1 MVADIETQRGPI
13 GPAGFRA
20 ESEPFRMG
28 RSLGSRMRGV
38 DRRALGLSFVAAGVL
53 LGVLVWLVDVG
64 RVGGTLR
71 RADLALVG
79 VSAVFAILWLAA
91 WGGTLRTVLA
101 TIDTE
106 MSSPTAFFV
115 YSGAVFAN
123 NVTPFGQAGGEPV
136 AALLISKVARTRY
149 ETGLVGIASVD
160 VLNAIASVAIVF
172 VGVGVYALSFRVGSG
187 LQAAVGSIAGL
198 GVIVFVVFSLVWRYR
213 ARIVERTAGPI
224 AGAARRFPS
233 GPFGDW
239 QPNEDDIAARFR
251 HFFGDVEVVAGD
263 QRALARALSFSTA
276 GWLVQGAGLVT
287 AFAALGYQVPFVV
300 AVFVIPLAYV
310 AGMAPLPGGLG
321 SIEAAFVA
329 LLVPTTGIEA
339 AVVTAAVL
347 LFRLAMYWLPIVI
360 GGAAATAYGVTVVS

>member
-1 MVADIETQRGPI
+1 
-13 GPAGFRA
+13 
-20 ESEPFRMG
+20 
-28 RSLGSRMRGV
+28 MRGV
-38 DRRALGLSFVAAGVL
+38 DRRALGLSFVAAGAL
-53 LGVLVWLVDVG
+53 LGVLVWLVDVAQ
-64 RVGGTLR
+64 VSAALR

-79 VSAVFAILWLAA
+79 ATAIFALLWLAA

-101 TIDTE
+101 TMDTQV
-106 MSSPTAFFV
+106 SVVTAFLV
-115 YSGAVFAN
+115 YSGAVFSN
-123 NVTPFGQAGGEPV
+123 NVTPFGQAGGEPI

-160 VLNAIASVAIVF
+160 VLNAVASIALVF
-172 VGVGVYALSFRVGSG
+172 MGVGLYALSFRVGSG

-198 GVIVFVVFSLVWRYR
+198 AVFILVTFSLVWRYR
-213 ARIVERTAGPI
+213 RALVDRTAGPI
-224 AGAARRFPS
+224 AATATRIPA

-239 QPNEDDIAARFR
+239 QPGEEDIAARFSR
-251 HFFGDVEVVAGD
+251 FFGDVEVVAGD
-263 QRALARALSFSTA
+263 RGALAQALSLSAT
-276 GWLVQGAGLVT
+276 GWLVQAAGLVT
-287 AFAALGYQVPFVV
+287 AFAALGYRIPFIV

-347 LFRLAMYWLPIVI
+347 LFRLAMYWLPILV
-360 GGAAATAYGVTVVS
+360 GGAAATAYGVEVLS